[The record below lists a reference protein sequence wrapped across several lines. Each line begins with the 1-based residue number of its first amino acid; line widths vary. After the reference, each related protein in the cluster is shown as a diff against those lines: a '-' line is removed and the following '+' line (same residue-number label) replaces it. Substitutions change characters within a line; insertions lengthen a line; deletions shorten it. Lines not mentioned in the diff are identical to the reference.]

1 MSKSGTNCMKELQ
14 KTVAKLSE
22 LRNHYVANINNV
34 NDLRVHPNDIQFF
47 NSFLT
52 QLISQ
57 VFPYSPHIA
66 NSLNDIQ
73 ANLFVRGAIVTFNP
87 FRFGSLGT
95 VLAYLKSNDFICNT
109 SMYLN
114 TSWNDI
120 NEAVKKLL
128 EDSSLA
134 NVRLDYNQIGV
145 AAREIYIMLAQKV
158 YNPELHKNDD
168 GKKIGKADA
177 KGMLTAYLKY
187 ELQEQKLIDYATEAV
202 KLAETVTHMKTED
215 IKRVQSLVIAVTSL
229 VGIVNSV
236 YRSK

>member
-34 NDLRVHPNDIQFF
+34 NDLRVHPNDIKFF
-47 NSFLT
+47 NTFLT

-95 VLAYLKSNDFICNT
+95 VLSYLKSNDFICNT

-114 TSWNDI
+114 TPWNDI

-134 NVRLDYNQIGV
+134 NVRYNQIGV
-145 AAREIYIMLAQKV
+145 AAREIYILLAQKV

>member
-1 MSKSGTNCMKELQ
+1 MKELQ

-34 NDLRVHPNDIQFF
+34 NDLRVHPNDIKFF
-47 NSFLT
+47 NTFLT

-95 VLAYLKSNDFICNT
+95 VLSYLKSNDFICNT

-114 TSWNDI
+114 TPWNDI

-187 ELQEQKLIDYATEAV
+187 ELQEQK
-202 KLAETVTHMKTED
+202 
-215 IKRVQSLVIAVTSL
+215 
-229 VGIVNSV
+229 
-236 YRSK
+236 